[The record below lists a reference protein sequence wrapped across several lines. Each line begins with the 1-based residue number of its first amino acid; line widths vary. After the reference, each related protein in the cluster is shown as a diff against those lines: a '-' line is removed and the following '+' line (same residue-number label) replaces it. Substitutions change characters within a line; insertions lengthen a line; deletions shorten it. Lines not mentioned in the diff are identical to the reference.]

1 MAEIRHVEIVN
12 SPYLNDKSSDFD
24 EIWYTTANL
33 ELYDMTKYENFYN
46 SKWRRFLAITQQL
59 IVRFQWNFV
68 AKTQQKAKEKRKK
81 K

>member
-1 MAEIRHVEIVN
+1 MPHGLFKEPIIGPLKFKMAEIRHVEIVN

-59 IVRFQWNFV
+59 IVRFQ
-68 AKTQQKAKEKRKK
+68 
-81 K
+81 